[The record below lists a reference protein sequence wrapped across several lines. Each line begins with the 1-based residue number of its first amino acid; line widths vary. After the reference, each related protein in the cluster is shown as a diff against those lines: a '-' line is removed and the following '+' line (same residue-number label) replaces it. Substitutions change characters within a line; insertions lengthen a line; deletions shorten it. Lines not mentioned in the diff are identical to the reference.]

1 MKKWDAKPFF
11 PRKNQFLAYRS
22 PNATTH
28 DTNTSY
34 SYPRPCIKKWANMT
48 ALEYTVGEP
57 KKQYKIADISG
68 IHLETLNDMNEFSVW
83 MYENG
88 TVPK

>member
-1 MKKWDAKPFF
+1 
-11 PRKNQFLAYRS
+11 
-22 PNATTH
+22 
-28 DTNTSY
+28 
-34 SYPRPCIKKWANMT
+34 MT

-68 IHLETLNDMNEFSVW
+68 IHLETLNDMNEYHLW

-88 TVPK
+88 TVPREHEFGKFTKD